1 LHNQSLGYRV
11 KCYCVFMKEFKSI
24 LAEYKKI
31 DFGVRQAALA
41 TVVKVRGSS
50 YRSPGARMLITD
62 DGKWVGSISGGC
74 LEGDALRK
82 ARQVMANKKPM
93 TVTYDTREESNQN
106 LGIGLGC
113 NGVIDVFIEP
123 LTNDYK
129 PAQLF
134 EKIIKR
140 NSPVAMAT
148 IFRSVAAMGEKL
160 LIDADGNVQGRFS
173 SQELSE
179 RVQIDLEKIFQSK
192 KSEAKLYELAD
203 GETEIF
209 LELIQPSVS
218 LIIFGGGFDAR
229 PVSQLAKS
237 LGWDVQV
244 TDECVAHIAP
254 IFFPSADKLSLCHR
268 DFIDRDFNLTPY
280 TACVLMSHNYEYD
293 RDVLKKVIK
302 SEAPYIGILGPRK
315 RFDKM
320 QEEFLKGGLVLT
332 ADQLQRIHS
341 PIGLD
346 IGAEAPDEIAV
357 SIIAEVQSKFANR
370 SGGFLKYHAGPIH
383 HRDIQSDQ
391 VMKQVYLENRVSN
404 SAIS

>member
-1 LHNQSLGYRV
+1 
-11 KCYCVFMKEFKSI
+11 MKEFKSI

-31 DFGVRQAALA
+31 NFGIRQAALA

-82 ARQVMANKKPM
+82 ARQVMANKMPM

-123 LTNDYK
+123 LTNDNK
-129 PAQLF
+129 PTQIF

-160 LIDADGNVQGRFS
+160 LIDADGNVQDRFS

-203 GETEIF
+203 GEIEIF

-237 LGWDVQV
+237 LVWDVQV
-244 TDECVAHIAP
+244 TDECIAHIAP

-302 SEAPYIGILGPRK
+302 SEVPYIGILGPRK

-320 QEEFLKGGLVLT
+320 QEEFLKDGLVLT
-332 ADQLQRIHS
+332 ADQLQRVHS

-357 SIIAEVQSKFANR
+357 SIIAEIQSKFASR

-391 VMKQVYLENRVSN
+391 VMKQVYLENRASN
-404 SAIS
+404 SAIN